1 MRATVACLVLLPAAL
16 ALAVASAKP
25 QTRQPPR
32 AQYSPLAAEQSQHP
46 HDQPQTWYEFA
57 LSRLNS
63 ANVNYGLSIEERRQA
78 FLEAT
83 VKNPYFNYALS
94 VTILALL
101 LMAACAKLAIDT
113 KRKGWV
119 TAEMMTDLMNHE
131 GQSRKVAREA
141 IRKYNDHIERCNR
154 VVEAQ
159 EFGHAIPGSG
169 SNVEQLTTKLR
180 ETAERLD
187 AITRERDKLKSD
199 LDEKTRRV
207 TELSLRLDGLSKKAN
222 GDGVS
227 NRVTAGPP
235 VSPDDES
242 ETGRLM
248 RHINSL
254 QDQLYAERKKNE
266 RRGG

>member
-1 MRATVACLVLLPAAL
+1 MKAIFVSFLLGISLTSVITAAL
-16 ALAVASAKP
+16 S
-25 QTRQPPR
+25 QTRQVPR
-32 AQYSPLAAEQSQHP
+32 SQYSPLAAQQAENPQH
-46 HDQPQTWYEFA
+46 HSQTWYEFA
-57 LSRLNS
+57 LSRINPG
-63 ANVNYGLSIEERRQA
+63 NFDYGAWMEERRAA
-78 FLEAT
+78 FLEA
-83 VKNPYFNYALS
+83 KARNPYFNYALAT
-94 VTILALL
+94 TIITLF
-101 LMAACAKLAIDT
+101 LMAVSANLWIDG
-113 KRKGWV
+113 KRKDWV
-119 TAEMMTDLMNHE
+119 TAEMMADLMNQDE
-131 GQSRKVAREA
+131 RSREVAREA
-141 IRKYNDHIERCNR
+141 IRRYNDHIERCNR

-222 GDGVS
+222 GDGAPS
-227 NRVTAGPP
+227 RDKPGAPA
-235 VSPDDES
+235 SPDDES
-242 ETGRLM
+242 DTARLM

-266 RRGG
+266 HLRGG